1 MSIFRRGRPSRKDPP
16 NGPGI
21 YRFRNKLTR
30 EIDYIGE
37 AVDIARRIAQHLRS
51 SKILSLDTHHVEWQA
66 ADGRSTSR
74 TRREHERD
82 KINKHKPRLNKR
94 GGGGG
99 RESQPIVCNT
109 TDALKYKEVPRG
121 GDFSMFT
128 LLKICLPIL
137 IATTLEV
144 IENWSDIKK

>member
-1 MSIFRRGRPSRKDPP
+1 MARNLLKQWARLKWRCPELGSRALQQVETSSYQQKFVCPYGHNSGGIAMSIFRRGRPSRKAPP

-21 YRFRNKLTR
+21 YRFICKLTGR
-30 EIDYIGE
+30 VDYIGE
-37 AVDIARRIAQHLRS
+37 AADIARRIAEHLRS

-74 TRREHERD
+74 TRREQERA

-99 RESQPIVCNT
+99 RKAS
-109 TDALKYKEVPRG
+109 R
-121 GDFSMFT
+121 
-128 LLKICLPIL
+128 
-137 IATTLEV
+137 
-144 IENWSDIKK
+144 

>member
-21 YRFRNKLTR
+21 YRFRNKLTG

-37 AVDIARRIAQHLRS
+37 AADIARRIVTHLRS
-51 SKILSLDTHHVEWQA
+51 TKPVSLDTHHVEWQA

-74 TRREHERD
+74 TRREHERV

-99 RESQPIVCNT
+99 RRAS
-109 TDALKYKEVPRG
+109 
-121 GDFSMFT
+121 
-128 LLKICLPIL
+128 
-137 IATTLEV
+137 
-144 IENWSDIKK
+144 